1 MKYLNCS
8 LALLFAFC
16 AVSATAQVP
25 SGTFSY
31 VFTNTPLWDTTG
43 SYTNDSLA
51 DTVVIVDQQQ
61 SAKGLISGTLTE
73 TYYLSSANNFIATGP
88 ITAKGFVKSGV
99 VGASLKESGT
109 MTGVNDGVDYTG
121 TYTGKGIVTLDPDA
135 LTVLLTGSIKECV
148 DKRCETTPSSF
159 TYTLPVSMTGD
170 WSLANN
176 ITATGNKLSGTGTL
190 TLSNDRS
197 LTYLITG
204 SYNSKSEVAKLKLV
218 GQGDAL
224 GTSFSLATHGTNMV
238 LTTLKGKVLGQTPTA
253 P

>member
-1 MKYLNCS
+1 MKYLKYS

-43 SYTNDSLA
+43 SFTNNSTA
-51 DTVVIVDQQQ
+51 DTVVILDQQQ
-61 SAKGLISGTLTE
+61 SAKGLITGTLTE
-73 TYYLSSANNFIATGP
+73 TYFLSSADNFISSGP
-88 ITAKGFVKSGV
+88 ITAKGTVKSGV

-109 MTGVNDGVDYTG
+109 MTGVRSGVAFTA
-121 TYTGKGIVTLDPDA
+121 TYTGKGTATLDPTA
-135 LTVLLTGSIKECV
+135 LTILVTGPIKECIG
-148 DKRCETTPSSF
+148 KQCQTTVVSV
-159 TYTLPVSMTGD
+159 TYTLPADMTGNWTLD
-170 WSLANN
+170 TDL
-176 ITATGNKLSGTGTL
+176 TATGKKLSGTGTL

-204 SYNSKSEVAKLKLV
+204 SYNTKSEVAKLKLV
-218 GQGDAL
+218 GQGDAV
-224 GTSFSLATHGTNMV
+224 GTSFSLSTQGTNMV
-238 LTTLKGKVLGQTPTA
+238 LTTLKGKVLGQTPKI